1 LCRRTGNQAKLQAVI
16 NRARRAID
24 EQNPLLDMLTI
35 EALREDGKRREA
47 LDLTRAAIRRVQDDR
62 GLRLTEVL
70 ILNELKNY
78 KEAAELLRGMLTG
91 RAEHAAEDA
100 SVHLILSN
108 VQMQAGQLKEAEA
121 TARKAL
127 ELNPGD
133 SDALLQL
140 GSVLD
145 RADKQ
150 TEAEGILR
158 ELLER
163 EPDNATVL
171 NNLGYLLVERGQKLA
186 EAQTLIE
193 RAVSI
198 EPLNSSFLDSL
209 GWAYFKQ
216 GKLDQARAQLEKA
229 LSFTRRNPTIHEHL
243 GDVLLKLGKLAE
255 ARRAWEKALEYS
267 LEADETARL
276 KGKLRDAH

>member
-1 LCRRTGNQAKLQAVI
+1 LCRRTGNQGEAASRDQPGAAARLT
-16 NRARRAID
+16 NRIRWL
-24 EQNPLLDMLTI
+24 EVLTI

-70 ILNELKNY
+70 ILKRTEELQ
-78 KEAAELLRGMLTG
+78 RGRRTVARHAHRARGTRRRG
-91 RAEHAAEDA
+91 RERSLDPEQRTDA
-100 SVHLILSN
+100 
-108 VQMQAGQLKEAEA
+108 GRQLKKPKP

-163 EPDNATVL
+163 EPDNATAL
-171 NNLGYLLVERGQKLA
+171 NNLGYLLVEREQKL
-186 EAQTLIE
+186 Q
-193 RAVSI
+193 
-198 EPLNSSFLDSL
+198 
-209 GWAYFKQ
+209 K
-216 GKLDQARAQLEKA
+216 
-229 LSFTRRNPTIHEHL
+229 RR
-243 GDVLLKLGKLAE
+243 
-255 ARRAWEKALEYS
+255 R
-267 LEADETARL
+267 
-276 KGKLRDAH
+276 